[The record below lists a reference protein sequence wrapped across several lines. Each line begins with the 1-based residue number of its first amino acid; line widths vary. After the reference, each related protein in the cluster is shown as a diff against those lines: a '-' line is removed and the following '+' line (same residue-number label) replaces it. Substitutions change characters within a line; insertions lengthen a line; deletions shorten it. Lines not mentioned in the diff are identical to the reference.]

1 MKISQK
7 LTLSFAGI
15 IAVILLATNVFIYYF
30 SVSFTKES
38 FYTRLNERALI
49 AATEYLKRDEHT
61 AYAIQET
68 HKLYLQSMPGE
79 IIKFY
84 DSLNRPQFVDTL
96 NKISFNPAFI
106 NDIRKKGFAK
116 EEEPDGNQSA
126 GIYFKDNQGNFVI
139 IARAYDSRGNSTL
152 QFLQR
157 ILIFVF
163 FGGIIIVAIAG
174 IFFVRQSLK
183 PIAQI
188 VKEVNKITA
197 TNLHL
202 RVNEGN
208 GNDEIARLAIT
219 FNNMLIRLEDSFVM
233 QKNFVSNASHELRT
247 PLTSILSAIEVTLSQ
262 ARNNEEY
269 IELLNGLHTEAE
281 KMNKLITNLMNLS
294 QAIGES
300 ETYRQ
305 TEEVR
310 IDELLFEINREAKT
324 NWPDIQISMDYKNLP
339 DDASRLVVRGN
350 RNLLYAAVYNV
361 MENACKFTKT
371 FVKCTLEVNNKNVQI
386 TIKDNGIGIPAAD
399 VKNILQ
405 TFYRS
410 HNARSFPGSGIGLA
424 LAEKIISIH
433 KGSITITS
441 VEKEGTEVN
450 IVLPVK

>member
-1 MKISQK
+1 MKISQR
-7 LTLSFAGI
+7 LTLSFAAI
-15 IAVILLATNVFIYYF
+15 IAAILLATNVFIYYF
-30 SVSFTKES
+30 SVGFTKES
-38 FYTRLNERALI
+38 FYTRLNERAGI

-61 AYAIQET
+61 AHAIQET

-84 DSLNRPQFVDTL
+84 DSMNRPQFVDTG
-96 NKISFNPAFI
+96 NTINFNPAFV
-106 NDIRKKGFAK
+106 NEIRKNGFAK
-116 EEEPDGNQSA
+116 EEESNGSQSV

-139 IARAYDSRGNSTL
+139 IASAYDSRGNSTL
-152 QFLQR
+152 QFLQK

-163 FGGIIIVAIAG
+163 FGGIVIVAIAG
-174 IFFVRQSLK
+174 IFFVRQALK

-188 VKEVNKITA
+188 VEEVNKITA
-197 TNLHL
+197 TNLHR

-219 FNNMLIRLEDSFVM
+219 FNNMLTRLEDSFVM

-269 IELLNGLHTEAE
+269 VELLNGLHTEAE

-310 IDELLFEINREAKT
+310 MDELLFEISREAKA
-324 NWPDIQISMDYKNLP
+324 NWPGIQIIMDYKNLP
-339 DDASRLVVRGN
+339 DDAGRLVVRGN
-350 RNLLYAAVYNV
+350 KNLLFASIYNI
-361 MENACKFTKT
+361 MENACKFTKNY
-371 FVKCTLEVNNKNVQI
+371 VKCTLEVNTQNILI
-386 TIKDNGIGIPAAD
+386 TIKDNGIGIPPAD
-399 VKNILQ
+399 LKNIFQ

-410 HNARSFPGSGIGLA
+410 RNARSYPGSGIGLA
-424 LAEKIISIH
+424 LAEKIIAIH
-433 KGSITITS
+433 KGAINISSI
-441 VEKEGTEVN
+441 ENEGTVVV
-450 IVLPVK
+450 IILPE